1 MLNRA
6 SNEAVEEMMEEA
18 MQDTAK
24 GITLA
29 ANALGFDVKDEK
41 ADDID
46 YNFSFEDFFT
56 RYLTAGIGGFVGGSL
71 FAGLDK

>member
-18 MQDTAK
+18 MQDVAK
-24 GITLA
+24 ALTLA
-29 ANALGFDVKDEK
+29 ANGLGLNVKDEK
-41 ADDID
+41 AEDVDFG
-46 YNFSFEDFFT
+46 FSFEDFFT